1 MKQKFFASWYK
12 AFEEQG
18 VNAHCYRGY
27 LFLAMTN
34 RQLEKVARLACMQGN
49 PHIQENIEGVLYDS
63 VILENRTI
71 LRVKH
76 DVNKKSIAEKE
87 VI

>member
-1 MKQKFFASWYK
+1 MKTSYFNSWYK
-12 AFEEQG
+12 VFEEQG
-18 VNAHCYRGY
+18 VNAHCYRAY
-27 LFLAMTN
+27 LFLALTN

-49 PHIQENIEGVLYDS
+49 PHIQEEIEGVLYDS

-71 LRVKH
+71 LRFKH
-76 DVNKKSIAEKE
+76 DVNKKSIAERE